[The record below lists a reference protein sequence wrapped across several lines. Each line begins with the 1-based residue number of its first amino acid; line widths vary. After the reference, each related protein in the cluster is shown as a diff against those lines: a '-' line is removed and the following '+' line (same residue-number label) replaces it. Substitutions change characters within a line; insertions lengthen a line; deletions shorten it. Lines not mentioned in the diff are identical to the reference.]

1 MTLHD
6 LKPLIHRSITRMC
19 WLLGIVADEVEVT
32 IMPLEQWHR
41 VFERVR
47 AAEARV
53 VELERQLAAV
63 EQGKTE

>member
-1 MTLHD
+1 MKAPT
-6 LKPLIHRSITRMC
+6 IITSMARA
-19 WLLGIVADEVEVT
+19 LGIVSTTEEVAIV
-32 IMPLEQWHR
+32 PLEQWLR

-63 EQGKTE
+63 EQSHDR